1 MNLRN
6 VKGGDEGKPSIIVTA
21 ENSESSKLQFEF
33 YISKSQKRSMGG
45 KLSDIASKKGL
56 SGIADVISGK
66 SVKSISVVAGSAS
79 IDDIL
84 QKVDTGELEI
94 SDYVNV
100 ENSDGSVTIKL
111 IIKPRSQDNK

>member
-1 MNLRN
+1 M
-6 VKGGDEGKPSIIVTA
+6 IATA

-33 YISKSQKRSMGG
+33 YISKSQKRSLGG

-66 SVKSISVVAGSAS
+66 SLKSTSVVAGSAN

-94 SDYVNV
+94 SDYVKV

-111 IIKPRSQDNK
+111 IIKPRSQDNN